1 MCNMETI
8 EKYYRIKEM
17 HSDAVI
23 LFRAG
28 DFYEAYETDAL
39 LLADMLGLV
48 LTIRKAMTVCAFP
61 HQALDTYLPKII
73 RNGKRV
79 CIAENI

>member
-1 MCNMETI
+1 MEAK
-8 EKYYRIKEM
+8 ELYNRIKVT

-23 LFRAG
+23 LFRDG
-28 DFYEAYETDAL
+28 DFYESYEDDAV

-48 LTIRKAMTVCAFP
+48 LTQRKDVRVCGFP
-61 HQALDTYLPKII
+61 HHALDTYLPRII